1 MSTRER
7 VHLMVDTM
15 TEEQLSAL
23 LILFG
28 SFSAVST
35 EVDPDEW
42 DMEMI
47 KRAESENDGSVT
59 SIDDLAKELGI
70 DYGSI

>member
-59 SIDDLAKELGI
+59 SIDDLAG
-70 DYGSI
+70 YRQQGTGV